1 MVGHIY
7 IYGEIANWQDKES
20 SEYGIVSLSSVVNAV
35 NSQKDAEEFIVHI
48 HSVGGDVYEGLAI
61 YDFLNSLD
69 KKVTTVNEGLTAS
82 IATVIYLAGDER
94 QATPNSQLFI
104 HNAWTMTVGDADE
117 LAKQSEGLRKY
128 NELISDI
135 YVSKTN
141 LTKEE
146 SLSLMKVETEFN
158 SDEQIDK
165 GFATIKVEKLKAVA
179 KINTNKM
186 NIKDSLKKISDD
198 LGITKKEVKNVMLTL
213 EDGTQ
218 IESSSEVAEP
228 MVGDKLT
235 LEDGSNVPDAE
246 HVLQS
251 GYIVTTVDGV
261 ITEVAVVE
269 EEIAPVEEEVVA
281 EPTELELEVEAL
293 KAELSEL
300 KNSINGQ
307 TESLEVLKNLVP
319 IIEKMNKSV
328 SPEINTNKKEEEIN
342 NTIRIKK

>member
-1 MVGHIY
+1 
-7 IYGEIANWQDKES
+7 
-20 SEYGIVSLSSVVNAV
+20 
-35 NSQKDAEEFIVHI
+35 
-48 HSVGGDVYEGLAI
+48 
-61 YDFLNSLD
+61 
-69 KKVTTVNEGLTAS
+69 
-82 IATVIYLAGDER
+82 
-94 QATPNSQLFI
+94 
-104 HNAWTMTVGDADE
+104 
-117 LAKQSEGLRKY
+117 
-128 NELISDI
+128 
-135 YVSKTN
+135 
-141 LTKEE
+141 
-146 SLSLMKVETEFN
+146 
-158 SDEQIDK
+158 
-165 GFATIKVEKLKAVA
+165 VA

-198 LGITKKEVKNVMLTL
+198 LGITKKEIKNVMLTL

-281 EPTELELEVEAL
+281 EPSELELEVEAL
-293 KAELSEL
+293 KAQISEL
-300 KNSINGQ
+300 KNSIGGQ
-307 TESLEVLKNLVP
+307 TETLESLKNLVP

-328 SPEINTNKKEEEIN
+328 SPEINTSKKEEEIN

>member
-1 MVGHIY
+1 
-7 IYGEIANWQDKES
+7 
-20 SEYGIVSLSSVVNAV
+20 
-35 NSQKDAEEFIVHI
+35 
-48 HSVGGDVYEGLAI
+48 
-61 YDFLNSLD
+61 
-69 KKVTTVNEGLTAS
+69 
-82 IATVIYLAGDER
+82 
-94 QATPNSQLFI
+94 
-104 HNAWTMTVGDADE
+104 
-117 LAKQSEGLRKY
+117 
-128 NELISDI
+128 
-135 YVSKTN
+135 
-141 LTKEE
+141 
-146 SLSLMKVETEFN
+146 MKVETEFN

-179 KINTNKM
+179 KINTQKM

-198 LGITKKEVKNVMLTL
+198 LGITKKEIKNVMLTL

-246 HVLQS
+246 HTLQS

-293 KAELSEL
+293 KAQLSEL

-307 TESLEVLKNLVP
+307 TESLKNLVP

>member
-1 MVGHIY
+1 MIGHIY
-7 IYGEIANWQDKES
+7 IYGEIANFQDKES
-20 SEYGIVSLSSVVNAV
+20 SEYGVVSLSSVVNAV

-82 IATVIYLAGDER
+82 IATVVYLAGDER

-158 SDEQIDK
+158 SDEQIEK

-198 LGITKKEVKNVMLTL
+198 LGITKKEIKNVMLTL

-228 MVGDKLT
+228 VVGDKLT
-235 LEDGSNVPDAE
+235 LEDGTNVPDAE

-251 GYIVTTVDGV
+251 GYIVTTVDGI

-269 EEIAPVEEEVVA
+269 EEIAPVEEEVV
-281 EPTELELEVEAL
+281 PSELELEVEAL

-307 TESLEVLKNLVP
+307 TESLESLKNLVP

>member
-7 IYGEIANWQDKES
+7 VYGEIANWQDKDS
-20 SEYGIVSLSSVVNAV
+20 SEYGVVSLSSVVNAV

-141 LTKEE
+141 LTKED
-146 SLSLMKVETEFN
+146 SLALMKVETEFN
-158 SDEQIDK
+158 ADEQIEK

-198 LGITKKEVKNVMLTL
+198 LGITKKEIKNVMLTL

-218 IESSSEVAEP
+218 IESSSEEATPV
-228 MVGDKLT
+228 VGDALS
-235 LEDGSNVPDAE
+235 LEDGTAVPDGE
-246 HVLQS
+246 HTLQS
-251 GYIVTTVDGV
+251 GYVVTTESGV
-261 ITEVAVVE
+261 ITEVVA
-269 EEIAPVEEEVVA
+269 VEEEVEEV
-281 EPTELELEVEAL
+281 EPTEAEAKVEELNTKVASLET
-293 KAELSEL
+293 ELSEI
-300 KNSINGQ
+300 KNSITEQ
-307 TESLEVLKNLVP
+307 TETLGSFVK
-319 IIEKMNKSV
+319 IIEKMNKAT
-328 SPEINTNKKEEEIN
+328 SPEINTQKKEEEIN

>member
-7 IYGEIANWQDKES
+7 IYGEIANLQDKES
-20 SEYGIVSLSSVVNAV
+20 NEYGVVSLSSVVNAV
-35 NSQKDAEEFIVHI
+35 NSQPEATEFIVHI
-48 HSVGGDVYEGLAI
+48 HSIGGDVYEGLAI

-82 IATVIYLAGDER
+82 IATVVYLAGEER

-104 HNAWTMTVGDADE
+104 HNAWTMTMGDADE

-158 SDEQIDK
+158 SDEQIEK

-198 LGITKKEVKNVMLTL
+198 LGITKKEIKNVMLTL

-246 HVLQS
+246 HKLQS

-261 ITEVAVVE
+261 ITEIAKVE
-269 EEIAPVEEEVVA
+269 EEIEEVEETPVEEEVA
-281 EPTELELEVEAL
+281 PSEMELEIEAL
-293 KAELSEL
+293 KKELAEM
-300 KNSINGQ
+300 KNSFS
-307 TESLEVLKNLVP
+307 TLKNLVP

-328 SPEINTNKKEEEIN
+328 SPEINTNKKEEEVN

>member
-7 IYGEIANWQDKES
+7 IYGEIANFQDKES
-20 SEYGIVSLSSVVNAV
+20 NEYGVVSLSSVVNAV
-35 NSQKDAEEFIVHI
+35 NSQPEATEFIVHI
-48 HSVGGDVYEGLAI
+48 HSIGGDVYEGLAI

-82 IATVIYLAGDER
+82 IATVVYLAGEER

-104 HNAWTMTVGDADE
+104 HNAWTMTMGDADE

-158 SDEQIDK
+158 SDQQIEK

-179 KINTNKM
+179 KINTTKM
-186 NIKDSLKKISDD
+186 NIKESLKKISDE
-198 LGITKKEVKNVMLTL
+198 LGITKAEIKNVMLTL

-218 IESSSEVAEP
+218 IESSSEEAEP

-235 LEDGSNVPDAE
+235 LEDGSNVPDAD
-246 HVLQS
+246 HTLQS
-251 GYIVTTVDGV
+251 GYIVTTVDGI
-261 ITEVAVVE
+261 ITEVAKVEEVIEEVE
-269 EEIAPVEEEVVA
+269 EEEVEEEVA
-281 EPTELELEVEAL
+281 PSELELEIEAL
-293 KAELSEL
+293 KKELAEM
-300 KNSINGQ
+300 KNSFS
-307 TESLEVLKNLVP
+307 TLKNLVP

-328 SPEINTNKKEEEIN
+328 SPEINTNKKEQEVN

>member
-7 IYGEIANWQDKES
+7 IYGEIANFQDKES
-20 SEYGIVSLSSVVNAV
+20 NEYGVVSLSSVVNAV
-35 NSQKDAEEFIVHI
+35 NSQPEATEFIVHI
-48 HSVGGDVYEGLAI
+48 HSIGGDVYEGLAI

-82 IATVIYLAGDER
+82 IATVVYLAGEER

-104 HNAWTMTVGDADE
+104 HNAWTMTMGDADE

-158 SDEQIDK
+158 SDQQIEK

-179 KINTNKM
+179 KINTTKM
-186 NIKDSLKKISDD
+186 NIKESLKKISDE
-198 LGITKKEVKNVMLTL
+198 LGITKAEIKNVMLTL

-218 IESSSEVAEP
+218 IESSSEEAEP

-235 LEDGSNVPDAE
+235 LEDGSNVPDAD
-246 HVLQS
+246 HTLQS
-251 GYIVTTVDGV
+251 GYIVTTVDGI
-261 ITEVAVVE
+261 ITEVAKVEEVIEEVE
-269 EEIAPVEEEVVA
+269 EEEVEEEVA
-281 EPTELELEVEAL
+281 PSELELEIEAL
-293 KAELSEL
+293 KKELAEI
-300 KNSINGQ
+300 KNSFS
-307 TESLEVLKNLVP
+307 TLKNLVP

-328 SPEINTNKKEEEIN
+328 SPEINTNKKEQEVN

>member
-7 IYGEIANWQDKES
+7 IYGEIANFQDKES
-20 SEYGIVSLSSVVNAV
+20 NEYGVVSLSSVVNAV
-35 NSQKDAEEFIVHI
+35 NSQPEATEFIVHI
-48 HSVGGDVYEGLAI
+48 HSIGGDVYEGLAI

-82 IATVIYLAGDER
+82 IATVVYLAGEER

-104 HNAWTMTVGDADE
+104 HNAWTMTMGDADE

-141 LTKEE
+141 LTKED
-146 SLSLMKVETEFN
+146 SLALMKVETEFN
-158 SDEQIDK
+158 SDQQIEK

-179 KINTNKM
+179 KINTTKM
-186 NIKDSLKKISDD
+186 NIKESLKKISDE
-198 LGITKKEVKNVMLTL
+198 LGITKSEIKNVMLTL

-218 IESSSEVAEP
+218 IESSSEEAEP

-246 HVLQS
+246 HTLQS
-251 GYIVTTVDGV
+251 GYIVTTVDGI
-261 ITEVAVVE
+261 ITEVAKVEEVIEEVE
-269 EEIAPVEEEVVA
+269 EESVEEEVA
-281 EPTELELEVEAL
+281 PSELELEIEAL
-293 KAELSEL
+293 KKELAEI
-300 KNSINGQ
+300 KNSFS
-307 TESLEVLKNLVP
+307 TLKNLVP

-328 SPEINTNKKEEEIN
+328 SPEINTNKKEQEVN

>member
-1 MVGHIY
+1 MIGHIY

-20 SEYGIVSLSSVVNAV
+20 NEYGVVSLSSVVNAV
-35 NSQKDAEEFIVHI
+35 NSQPEATEFIVHI
-48 HSVGGDVYEGLAI
+48 HSIGGDVYEGLAI

-82 IATVIYLAGDER
+82 IATVVYLAGEER

-104 HNAWTMTVGDADE
+104 HNAWTMTMGDADE

-158 SDEQIDK
+158 SDQQIEK

-179 KINTNKM
+179 KINTTKM
-186 NIKDSLKKISDD
+186 NIKESLKKISDE
-198 LGITKKEVKNVMLTL
+198 LGITKAEIKNVMLTL

-218 IESSSEVAEP
+218 IESSSEEAEP

-235 LEDGSNVPDAE
+235 LEDGSNVPDAD
-246 HVLQS
+246 HTLQS
-251 GYIVTTVDGV
+251 GYIVTTVDGI
-261 ITEVAVVE
+261 ITEVAKVEEVIEEVE
-269 EEIAPVEEEVVA
+269 EEEVEEEVA
-281 EPTELELEVEAL
+281 PSELELEIEAL
-293 KAELSEL
+293 KKELAEM
-300 KNSINGQ
+300 KNSFS
-307 TESLEVLKNLVP
+307 TLKNLVP

-328 SPEINTNKKEEEIN
+328 SPEINTNKKEQEVN

>member
-1 MVGHIY
+1 MIGHIY
-7 IYGEIANWQDKES
+7 IYGEIANIQDKKS
-20 SEYGIVSLSSVVNAV
+20 SDYGIVSLSSVVNAV

-82 IATVIYLAGDER
+82 IATVIYLAGEER

-146 SLSLMKVETEFN
+146 SLSFMKVETEFN
-158 SDEQIDK
+158 SDQQVAN

-198 LGITKKEVKNVMLTL
+198 LGITKKEIKNVMLTL

-218 IESSSEVAEP
+218 IESTSEDAEP
-228 MVGDKLT
+228 IVGDKLT
-235 LEDGSNVPDAE
+235 MEDGTNVADAE

-251 GYIVTTVDGV
+251 GYTVTTVDGI
-261 ITEVAVVE
+261 ITEVATVE
-269 EEIAPVEEEVVA
+269 EEIAPVEEEVVE
-281 EPTELELEVEAL
+281 EPSELEVEVSAL

-307 TESLEVLKNLVP
+307 VESLESLKNLIP
-319 IIEKMNKSV
+319 IIEKMNNSV
-328 SPEINTNKKEEEIN
+328 SPEINTNKKEVEIN
-342 NTIRIKK
+342 NTIRIIK

>member
-7 IYGEIANWQDKES
+7 IYGEIANFKNKES
-20 SEYGIVSLSSVVNAV
+20 SEYGVVSLSSVVNAV

-82 IATVIYLAGDER
+82 IATVVYLAGDER

-158 SDEQIDK
+158 SDEQIEK

-198 LGITKKEVKNVMLTL
+198 LGITKKEIKNVMLTL

-228 MVGDKLT
+228 VVGDKLT
-235 LEDGSNVPDAE
+235 LEDGTNVPDAE

-251 GYIVTTVDGV
+251 GYIVTTVDGI

-269 EEIAPVEEEVVA
+269 EEIAPVEEEVV
-281 EPTELELEVEAL
+281 PSELELEVEAL

-328 SPEINTNKKEEEIN
+328 SPEINTNKKEQEIN

>member
-1 MVGHIY
+1 MTGHIY
-7 IYGEIANWQDKES
+7 IYGEIANFQDKES
-20 SEYGIVSLSSVVNAV
+20 SEYGVVSLSSVVNAV

-82 IATVIYLAGDER
+82 IATVVYLAGDER

-158 SDEQIDK
+158 SDEQIEK

-198 LGITKKEVKNVMLTL
+198 LGITKKEIKNVMLTL

-228 MVGDKLT
+228 VVGDKLT
-235 LEDGSNVPDAE
+235 LEDGTNVPDAE

-251 GYIVTTVDGV
+251 GYIVTTVDGI

-269 EEIAPVEEEVVA
+269 EEIAPVEEEVV
-281 EPTELELEVEAL
+281 PSELELEVEAL

-307 TESLEVLKNLVP
+307 TESLESLKNLVP

>member
-1 MVGHIY
+1 MIGHIY
-7 IYGEIANWQDKES
+7 IYGEIANIQDKES
-20 SEYGIVSLSSVVNAV
+20 SDYGIVSLSSVVNAV
-35 NSQKDAEEFIVHI
+35 NSQKEAEEFIVHI

-82 IATVIYLAGDER
+82 IATVVYLAGEER

-104 HNAWTMTVGDADE
+104 HNAWTMTIGDADE

-158 SDEQIDK
+158 SDQQVAN

-198 LGITKKEVKNVMLTL
+198 LGITKKEIKNVMLTL

-228 MVGDKLT
+228 IVGDKLT
-235 LEDGSNVPDAE
+235 MEDGTNVADAE

-251 GYIVTTVDGV
+251 GFVVTTVDGI

-281 EPTELELEVEAL
+281 ASELEVEVSAL

-307 TESLEVLKNLVP
+307 VESLESLKNLIP
-319 IIEKMNKSV
+319 IIEKMNNSV
-328 SPEINTNKKEEEIN
+328 SPEINTNKKEVEIN
-342 NTIRIKK
+342 NTIRIIK

>member
-7 IYGEIANWQDKES
+7 IYGEIANFQDKES
-20 SEYGIVSLSSVVNAV
+20 NEYGVVSLSSVVNAV
-35 NSQKDAEEFIVHI
+35 NSQPEATEFIVHI
-48 HSVGGDVYEGLAI
+48 HSIGGDEGLAI

-82 IATVIYLAGDER
+82 IATVVYLAGEER

-104 HNAWTMTVGDADE
+104 HNAWTMTMGDADE

-158 SDEQIDK
+158 SDQQIEK

-179 KINTNKM
+179 KINTTKM
-186 NIKDSLKKISDD
+186 NIKESLKKISDE
-198 LGITKKEVKNVMLTL
+198 LGITKAEIKNVMLTL

-218 IESSSEVAEP
+218 IESSSEEAEP

-235 LEDGSNVPDAE
+235 LEDGSNVPDAD
-246 HVLQS
+246 HTLQS
-251 GYIVTTVDGV
+251 GYIVTTVDGI
-261 ITEVAVVE
+261 ITEVAKVEEVIEEVE
-269 EEIAPVEEEVVA
+269 EEEVEEEVA
-281 EPTELELEVEAL
+281 PSELELEIEAL
-293 KAELSEL
+293 KKELAEM
-300 KNSINGQ
+300 KNSFS
-307 TESLEVLKNLVP
+307 TLKNLVP

-328 SPEINTNKKEEEIN
+328 SPEINTNKKEQEVN

>member
-1 MVGHIY
+1 MIGHIY
-7 IYGEIANWQDKES
+7 IYGEIANIQDKES
-20 SEYGIVSLSSVVNAV
+20 SDYGIVSLSSVVNAV
-35 NSQKDAEEFIVHI
+35 NSQKEAEEFIVHI

-82 IATVIYLAGDER
+82 IATVVYLAGEER

-158 SDEQIDK
+158 SDQQVAN

-198 LGITKKEVKNVMLTL
+198 LGITKKEIKNVMLTL

-228 MVGDKLT
+228 VVGDKLT
-235 LEDGSNVPDAE
+235 MEDGTNVADAE

-251 GYIVTTVDGV
+251 GYTVTTVDGI
-261 ITEVAVVE
+261 ITEVAVAE
-269 EEIAPVEEEVVA
+269 EEIAPVEEEVV
-281 EPTELELEVEAL
+281 EPSELEVEVSAL

-307 TESLEVLKNLVP
+307 FESLKNLIP

-328 SPEINTNKKEEEIN
+328 SPEINTNKKEQEIN
-342 NTIRIKK
+342 NTIRIIK

>member
-1 MVGHIY
+1 MIGHIY
-7 IYGEIANWQDKES
+7 IYGEIANLQDKES
-20 SEYGIVSLSSVVNAV
+20 NEYGVVSLSSVVNAV
-35 NSQKDAEEFIVHI
+35 NSQPEATEFIVHI
-48 HSVGGDVYEGLAI
+48 HSIGGDVYEGLAI

-82 IATVIYLAGDER
+82 IATVVYLAGDER

-104 HNAWTMTVGDADE
+104 HNAWTMTMGDADE

-141 LTKEE
+141 LTKED
-146 SLSLMKVETEFN
+146 SLALMKVETEFN
-158 SDEQIDK
+158 SDQQIEK

-179 KINTNKM
+179 KINTTKM
-186 NIKDSLKKISDD
+186 NIKESLKKISDE
-198 LGITKKEVKNVMLTL
+198 LGITKAEIKNVMLTL

-218 IESSSEVAEP
+218 IESSSEEAEP

-246 HVLQS
+246 HTLQS
-251 GYIVTTVDGV
+251 GYIVTTVDGI
-261 ITEVAVVE
+261 ITEVAKVEEVIEEVE
-269 EEIAPVEEEVVA
+269 EEPIEEEVA
-281 EPTELELEVEAL
+281 PSELELEIEAL
-293 KAELSEL
+293 KKELAEM
-300 KNSINGQ
+300 KNSFS
-307 TESLEVLKNLVP
+307 TLKNLVP

-328 SPEINTNKKEEEIN
+328 SPEINTNKKEQEVN